1 MIPPTNMMQ
10 DDSSGKENKRETHD
24 LPQSPTS
31 NNNQESKV
39 GWFSFRLLLSDF
51 HVIPPE
57 EHLNSLD

>member
-1 MIPPTNMMQ
+1 MMQ

-39 GWFSFRLLLSDF
+39 GVSVRFLLSDF
-51 HVIPPE
+51 HVTPARRT
-57 EHLNSLD
+57 SQ